1 MPNHLPGCSTLQLSH
16 TLPAKTVLRTTGNL
30 YTGNQLPIVVG
41 PSLFTSVVNL
51 FASSIDVRTIGKT
64 GVKEFY
70 YVWDPNLSGAHG
82 LGAYQT
88 FSKSGADYVVT
99 PGSGSYGSSG
109 CVNNCIQS
117 GQAFFVQGTLAGGNL
132 TFQEDAK
139 SSGIM
144 SAPLPKYKP
153 GPELRINLYGVQS
166 NGTTYM
172 ADGVFINYD
181 ETYSSKVD
189 DLDALKIANGNENI
203 SIKNAGN
210 FLAIVRRHSIME
222 RDTLH
227 LNLSRMGT
235 QAYRF

>member
-1 MPNHLPGCSTLQLSH
+1 
-16 TLPAKTVLRTTGNL
+16 
-30 YTGNQLPIVVG
+30 
-41 PSLFTSVVNL
+41 
-51 FASSIDVRTIGKT
+51 
-64 GVKEFY
+64 
-70 YVWDPNLSGAHG
+70 
-82 LGAYQT
+82 
-88 FSKSGADYVVT
+88 
-99 PGSGSYGSSG
+99 
-109 CVNNCIQS
+109 
-117 GQAFFVQGTLAGGNL
+117 
-132 TFQEDAK
+132 
-139 SSGIM
+139 M

-210 FLAIVRRHSIME
+210 FLAIERRHSIME

-235 QAYRF
+235 QAYRFQLIGDKLNGAGKLAFLEDASQMLTCFFKTTETQSG